1 MNGDSA
7 ERILV
12 GVVVV
17 TLVVSGPVVG
27 LDFTESADE
36 LGEGTATVGSIEAP
50 DRQLRITDGRFGTEA
65 KYLRVPDLV
74 ADVEEIEGRPQIVY
88 EVIVPALDVKLRSTE
103 VVSSSGTVRVEMAD
117 RALDSVSEGPH
128 QGYVVV
134 GVQSFS
140 SDVTLANRSVEVV
153 VT

>member
-7 ERILV
+7 ERLVV
-12 GVVVV
+12 GVVLV

-27 LDFTESADE
+27 LDFTEPADE
-36 LGEGTATVGSIEAP
+36 LGEGTATLDSVEAP

-65 KYLRVPDLV
+65 NYLRIPDLV
-74 ADVEEIEGRPQIVY
+74 ADVDEIEGRPQIVY
-88 EVIVPALDVKLRSTE
+88 EVIVPGLDVKRRSTE

-117 RALDSVSEGPH
+117 RALDSVPEAPH
-128 QGYVVV
+128 RGYVVV

-140 SDVTLANRSVEVV
+140 SDVTIANRSVEVV